1 MAEFTY
7 AFMRSHPAD
16 AAQVLQSIPSSEAA
30 TLFAAVPV
38 RVGARVLAAMLPSAA
53 ARLIDVLEDERAMAL
68 LGALGAQPA
77 VLVLRHVAEPR
88 RTRLI
93 AGLPATVALTSR
105 LLLGYPED
113 SVGAWTDP
121 QVIALPGEMR
131 AGAALERVR
140 NADEPAE
147 RVFVVAPDQRL
158 AGWLKLGM
166 LLRAPAGAPLD
177 SLMERVDAVLA
188 AQTPLAGAARHPG
201 WQHSAALP
209 VVEADERLLGVLTS
223 DALARARGR
232 AAPRARPAAPESVPG
247 ALAQWYWEALSG
259 MVQAAATLLPR
270 VPAVGRDHER

>member
-7 AFMRSHPAD
+7 AFMRAHPAD

-53 ARLIDVLEDERAMAL
+53 ARLIDRLEDERAMAL
-68 LGALGAQPA
+68 LGTLGAQPA

-93 AGLPATVALTSR
+93 AGLPATVALISR

-113 SVGAWTDP
+113 SVGAWADP
-121 QVIALPGEMR
+121 QVIALPGETR

-140 NADEPAE
+140 SADEPAE

-158 AGWLKLGM
+158 AGWLKLAV
-166 LLRAPAGAPLD
+166 LLRAPSGAPLD

-232 AAPRARPAAPESVPG
+232 TTLRARAADADSVPG
-247 ALAQWYWEALSG
+247 VLAQWYWEALSG
-259 MVQAAATLLPR
+259 MVQAGATLLPR
-270 VPAVGRDHER
+270 VPPVGRDHER

>member
-1 MAEFTY
+1 MAEFTN

-16 AAQVLQSIPSSEAA
+16 AAQVLQSVPPSEAA
-30 TLFAAVPV
+30 ALFAAVPV
-38 RVGARVLAAMLPSAA
+38 RVGALVLAAMLPSAA
-53 ARLIDVLEDERAMAL
+53 ARSIDALEDERAMAL

-93 AGLPATVALTSR
+93 AGLPTTVSLTSR

-113 SVGAWTDP
+113 SVGAWTDA
-121 QVIALPGEMR
+121 QVIALPGETR

-140 NADEPAE
+140 NADDPAE
-147 RVFVVAPDQRL
+147 RVLVVGPGQRL

-166 LLRAPAGAPLD
+166 LLRAPSGVLLD
-177 SLMERVDAVLA
+177 SLMERVEALA
-188 AQTPLAGAARHPG
+188 AQTPLAAAASHPG
-201 WQHSAALP
+201 WQRSTALP

-232 AAPRARPAAPESVPG
+232 TTPHARADASQSVPG
-247 ALAQWYWEALSG
+247 VLAQGYWETLSG
-259 MVQAAATLLPR
+259 MVQAGATLLPR
-270 VPAVGRDHER
+270 VPPVGRDHER

>member
-16 AAQVLQSIPSSEAA
+16 AAQVLQSISPSEAA
-30 TLFAAVPV
+30 TLFATVPV

-53 ARLIDVLEDERAMAL
+53 ARVVDVLEDERAMAL

-93 AGLPATVALTSR
+93 AGLPTTVALTSR
-105 LLLGYPED
+105 LLLGYSED
-113 SVGAWTDP
+113 SVGAWADP
-121 QVIALPGEMR
+121 QVIALPGETR
-131 AGAALERVR
+131 AGTALERVR
-140 NADEPAE
+140 NADDPPEQ
-147 RVFVVAPDQRL
+147 VFVVGPGQRL
-158 AGWLKLGM
+158 AGWLKLGV
-166 LLRAPAGAPLD
+166 LLRAPSAAPLD
-177 SLMERVDAVLA
+177 SLMARVDAVLA

-232 AAPRARPAAPESVPG
+232 TVPRTHAHDPHSVPG
-247 ALAQWYWEALSG
+247 VLARWYWEALSG
-259 MVQAAATLLPR
+259 MVQAGTTLLPR
-270 VPAVGRDHER
+270 VPPVGRDHER

>member
-7 AFMRSHPAD
+7 AFMRAHPAD
-16 AAQVLQSIPSSEAA
+16 AAEVLQSISPSEAA

-38 RVGARVLAAMLPSAA
+38 RVGARVLASMLPSAA
-53 ARLIDVLEDERAMAL
+53 ARVVDVLEDERAMAL

-93 AGLPATVALTSR
+93 AGLPTTVALTSR

-113 SVGAWTDP
+113 SVGAWADP
-121 QVIALPGEMR
+121 QVIALPGETR
-131 AGAALERVR
+131 AGTALERVR
-140 NADEPAE
+140 NADDPAE
-147 RVFVVAPDQRL
+147 RVFVVGPGQRL
-158 AGWLKLGM
+158 AGWLKLGA
-166 LLRAPAGAPLD
+166 LLRAPSGAPLD

-201 WQHSAALP
+201 WQHSASLP
-209 VVEADERLLGVLTS
+209 VVEADQRLLGVLTS

-232 AAPRARPAAPESVPG
+232 TLPRVAADDPDSVPG
-247 ALAQWYWEALSG
+247 VLARWYWEALSG
-259 MVQAAATLLPR
+259 MVQAGATLLPR
-270 VPAVGRDHER
+270 VPPVGRDHER